1 MASIN
6 LYICSDENNKITK
19 TNLSGLKQYTGV
31 FRDEINVMTPVFQ
44 IETTDNLSGYNYA
57 YIADFSR
64 YYFVKDIKAVRNGL
78 WEFSLSVDVLMS
90 YAAGILALPAVIRR
104 NENLFNMYLNDSNY
118 MTLNYSRIQTK
129 AFSQGF
135 GNWNFI
141 LTTTGS
147 PTGVQ
152 QGNGGNV

>member
-19 TNLSGLKQYTGV
+19 NNLSGLKQYTGV
-31 FRDEINVMTPVFQ
+31 FRDEVNVMTPVFQ
-44 IETTDNLSGYNYA
+44 IETIDNLSGYNYA
-57 YIADFSR
+57 YIADFGR

-104 NENLFNMYLNDSNY
+104 NENLFNLYLNDSNY

-129 AFSQGF
+129 AFPHGF
-135 GNWNFI
+135 GDWNFI

-147 PTGVQ
+147 PTGAK
-152 QGNGGNV
+152 QGNGGSV